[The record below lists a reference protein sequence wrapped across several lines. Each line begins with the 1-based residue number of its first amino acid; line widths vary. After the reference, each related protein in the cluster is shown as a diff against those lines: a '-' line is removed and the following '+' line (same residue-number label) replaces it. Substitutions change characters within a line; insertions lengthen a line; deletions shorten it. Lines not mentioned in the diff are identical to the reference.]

1 MPTISTNESKGEYI
15 LWFVDTFS
23 KLIKGKYIK
32 NKLPETIIEGIISTW
47 IAGDGTGPGHP
58 TSGFYADNG
67 GEFLNQEVLDF
78 AAAMDVHIKMT
89 AANSP
94 WQNGIVERHH
104 ATADVI
110 FQKLIIENPDMD
122 PQEAVNYAAFA
133 KNSEVNKSRFSAL
146 QLMFGQ
152 SPHFPGLAESN
163 PASSNLKSTSKYMRK
178 LKNLDKIRVKF
189 RETECDQ
196 KLKKV
201 MSERLNPNVE
211 KSYEI
216 GDPIFFYDD
225 KKKEWK
231 QGTALVRLGKTLYLK
246 FGNFLR
252 RVSVDKCRPDPNG
265 ELSKEESYL
274 EPDEDEERFVQEEIS
289 VTEIAP
295 ELELAARN
303 KQLQAKVEMLESQL
317 RNASSIAEEA
327 TETAP
332 DAMDV
337 VISEDNNVEEEDT
350 GDKSGDRSLSVQE
363 KRHVKR
369 QRQKER
375 KSQSL
380 VKELPKL
387 HQKILFKVTG
397 HSFASRQ

>member
-1 MPTISTNESKGEYI
+1 M
-15 LWFVDTFS
+15 
-23 KLIKGKYIK
+23 
-32 NKLPETIIEGIISTW
+32 
-47 IAGDGTGPGHP
+47 
-58 TSGFYADNG
+58 
-67 GEFLNQEVLDF
+67 LDF

-178 LKNLDKIRVKF
+178 LKNLDEIRVKF

-252 RVSVDKCRPDPNG
+252 RVSVDKCRPDPN
-265 ELSKEESYL
+265 
-274 EPDEDEERFVQEEIS
+274 
-289 VTEIAP
+289 
-295 ELELAARN
+295 
-303 KQLQAKVEMLESQL
+303 
-317 RNASSIAEEA
+317 
-327 TETAP
+327 
-332 DAMDV
+332 
-337 VISEDNNVEEEDT
+337 
-350 GDKSGDRSLSVQE
+350 
-363 KRHVKR
+363 
-369 QRQKER
+369 
-375 KSQSL
+375 
-380 VKELPKL
+380 
-387 HQKILFKVTG
+387 
-397 HSFASRQ
+397 